1 MVEKFLK
8 NKTVIRIGMVIAFSG
23 LTLGGFFLAR
33 DLVSNIFRYLV
44 ESGTVDI
51 SGVNIAVLN
60 TVVALI
66 CYIVALTIAIGLPW
80 VIFNKRTTL
89 RDIGLHR
96 FPSWS
101 EIGLAPIGFVVY
113 MIASMLVMFSIIQL
127 IPGFDIKEAQET
139 GFGNIT
145 QRYEYV
151 VAFFTLVVLAPVAEE
166 VLFRGYLYGRLKRW
180 APWIV
185 SALITS
191 VLFGFAHG
199 QWNVGIDTFVMSMIA
214 CMLRDIC
221 GSLWPA
227 IMLHMIKNGIAYYFL
242 FVNPIIG
249 S

>member
-1 MVEKFLK
+1 
-8 NKTVIRIGMVIAFSG
+8 MVIAFSG

-96 FPSWS
+96 LPSWS

-180 APWIV
+180 APWVV

>member
-1 MVEKFLK
+1 MVEKFFK

-96 FPSWS
+96 LPSWS

-180 APWIV
+180 APWVV

>member
-96 FPSWS
+96 LPSWS

-180 APWIV
+180 APWVV

>member
-180 APWIV
+180 APWVI